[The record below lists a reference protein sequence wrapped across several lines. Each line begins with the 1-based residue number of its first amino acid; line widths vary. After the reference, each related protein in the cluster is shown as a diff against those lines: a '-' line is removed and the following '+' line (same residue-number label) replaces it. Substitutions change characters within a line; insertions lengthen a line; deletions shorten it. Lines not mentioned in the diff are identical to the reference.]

1 MKATVIKM
9 LAPILLGS
17 ATSALAAT
25 GAAEQAGNGMLIWC
39 FIGFGMLVLLF
50 QATPAMITFYSML
63 KGLFSTSP
71 AEATFS
77 PFKNNKQIK

>member
-1 MKATVIKM
+1 V
-9 LAPILLGS
+9 
-17 ATSALAAT
+17 
-25 GAAEQAGNGMLIWC
+25 EQVGNGMLIWC

-71 AEATFS
+71 SEATFS
-77 PFKNNKQIK
+77 PFKSSKHGK